1 MAADESNLPCRFPF
15 LSSAALD
22 LWERSLYFAPFPET
36 VLAALTMKYVLAI
49 AIVASCGLVTHAQ
62 TQAPMARP
70 LPGGQVEIS
79 IDREVPVEFLGTV
92 QPFTSWDSTQVF
104 PNVPVRD
111 RNGLLVKRY
120 PPGTKASR
128 LHDHVDPT
136 AQPLGQDPALQTA
149 GPLHGFERAVDISVD
164 GIVNSGVNPPD
175 PCLAVG
181 PNHVIQMINGSGGA
195 YFRICDKSL
204 ATIGAAQTYMDN
216 FLAAQLSY
224 SGLGDPVVVYDALAD
239 RWLISEFT
247 SNNNNLIVA
256 ISQTPNPTGAWYV
269 YSYTATNFPDYPK
282 YGVWNNCY
290 VVTSNES
297 SPAIYALPR
306 ANMLAGTAGTAV
318 RFTVSSY
325 ATIGFQACT
334 PVHFGGGD
342 APPAGAPA
350 MFMRMADD
358 AWTTS
363 TTDVDRLE
371 LWNINYNA
379 GTPASSTISGP
390 TALNTEAFDTGLC
403 GYTSFACMNQ
413 PGSATTLDPLREVL
427 MNRISY
433 RNLTATQ
440 GYEAIACSHVTDVSF
455 GSDRGGVRWYELHR
469 TGGSANPW
477 SLYQQGTYSP
487 DANDRWMSGIAI
499 NQNGD
504 IGLCYNISGTTGG
517 NVYPGIRYTGRYRAD
532 PLGQMTF
539 AETTIV
545 AGAASNSSNR
555 YGDYASLDV
564 DPADGTSFYGTAQY
578 NPAAAWSTRMF
589 KFSIVPL
596 GCTHPTASRSTADN
610 CGAGTFD
617 LSVTIGSNGDSP
629 DYDVYT
635 SVNGAGQTFNS
646 TRTPGTY
653 LIGTYAFGTAVVV
666 QVRHNGDP
674 ACDQTL
680 ATATSTG
687 TSCCTAPTA
696 TVPVT
701 CLGLTQYQFN
711 VNLTA
716 LGSATSIAIQVDND
730 AGGPNGYTT
739 LQTVTGTGTYGP
751 FGPYATSAAVHV
763 RLVHDL
769 FAQCSLDL
777 NNVVGNCNS
786 PGAGCVYNNTTT
798 TNIVDNTTVTN
809 TIIVPALGGATIID
823 LNVYVNI
830 THTWTSDL
838 RLSLQSPTGT
848 IINMIASGLCTNSDN
863 IIAEFDQQAASLI
876 GAVCPMNNIF
886 ARPSATFGGFNGQVM
901 EGTWTLRVQDVA
913 TQDAGS
919 INSWCLIP
927 TLSSPNI
934 LVSPKVFLEGPY
946 STGTG
951 LMSDA
956 LRAASFIPASEP
968 YTGLGYTFTGAPGA
982 GGSLGAG
989 VLTVTGNNAIVDW
1002 AIVELRTAASPA
1014 VVAAS
1019 CAALVQC
1026 DGDVVAL
1033 DGSSPVSFTIGTGS
1047 YHVAV
1052 RHRNHLG
1059 AMTAGAIALSGTTAS
1074 VDLTTSVTTTY
1085 GTDARKAVGSIQALW
1100 TGDVSFNK
1108 ELKYTGS
1115 ANDRDPILVTVGST
1129 TPNNTVAGYLLQDT
1143 NLNGIVSYTG
1153 SANDRDLILV
1163 NVGSTTPNNTRL
1175 EQLP

>member
-1 MAADESNLPCRFPF
+1 MNVRHAILFLGTVLSCTALAQTTSSNLGR
-15 LSSAALD
+15 
-22 LWERSLYFAPFPET
+22 
-36 VLAALTMKYVLAI
+36 M
-49 AIVASCGLVTHAQ
+49 
-62 TQAPMARP
+62 RP
-70 LPGGQVEIS
+70 DGQYEIS

-104 PNVPVRD
+104 PNVAVRD
-111 RNGLLVKRY
+111 RNGILVKRY

-136 AQPLGQDPALQTA
+136 AQPQGLDPALQTA
-149 GPLHGFERAVDISVD
+149 GPLHGFERAVDLSVD
-164 GIVNSGVNPPD
+164 GIVYNGVNPPD
-175 PCLAVG
+175 PCLSVG
-181 PNHVIQMINGSGGA
+181 PNHVIQMINGPSGA
-195 YFRICDKSL
+195 YFRICDKNL

-290 VVTSNES
+290 VVTSNEN

-325 ATIGFQACT
+325 GTIGFQACT

-379 GTPASSTISGP
+379 GTPASSTITGP

-440 GYEAIACSHVTDVSF
+440 GYEGIACSHVTDVSF

-477 SLYQQGTYSP
+477 SIYQQGTWSP
-487 DANDRWMSGIAI
+487 DANDRWMSGIAL

-504 IGLCYNISGTTGG
+504 IGLSYNISGTTGG
-517 NVYPGIRYTGRYRAD
+517 NVYPGIRYTGRYRTD

-539 AETTIV
+539 AETSIV

-589 KFSIVPL
+589 KFSFPANT
-596 GCTHPTASRSTADN
+596 GCTYP
-610 CGAGTFD
+610 
-617 LSVTIGSNGDSP
+617 V
-629 DYDVYT
+629 
-635 SVNGAGQTFNS
+635 
-646 TRTPGTY
+646 
-653 LIGTYAFGTAVVV
+653 
-666 QVRHNGDP
+666 
-674 ACDQTL
+674 
-680 ATATSTG
+680 ATATPACANLS
-687 TSCCTAPTA
+687 
-696 TVPVT
+696 
-701 CLGLTQYQFN
+701 QYN
-711 VNLTA
+711 VGVNLTNM
-716 LGSATSIAIQVDND
+716 GSATSIDIQVDND
-730 AGGPNGYTT
+730 AGGSNGYTT
-739 LQTVTGTGTYGP
+739 VQTVTVTGSYGP
-751 FGPYATSAAVHV
+751 FGPYATGSAVNV
-763 RLVHDL
+763 RLL
-769 FAQCSLDL
+769 NNLDANCNLNL
-777 NNVVGNCNS
+777 NNVVAVCNG
-786 PGAGCVYNNTTT
+786 PGSQCAYSSTGT
-798 TNIVDNTTVTN
+798 TNIADNTTVTN
-809 TIIVPALGGATIID
+809 SIVVPSLGGATITD
-823 LNVYVNI
+823 LNVFVNL
-830 THTWTSDL
+830 THTYTADL

-848 IINMIASGLCTNSDN
+848 IINMIASGLCTDNDN
-863 IIAEFDQQAASLI
+863 IIVEFDQQAANLI

-886 ARPSATFGGFNGQVM
+886 ARPSSSFAGFNSEVM
-901 EGTWTLRVQDVA
+901 QGNWTLRVQDAA
-913 TQDAGS
+913 TGDVGT

-927 TLSSPNI
+927 TLSSPNV

-946 STGTG
+946 DIGTG
-951 LMSDA
+951 LMGDG
-956 LRAASFIPASEP
+956 LRSASLIPTTQP
-968 YTGLGYTFTGAPGA
+968 FTTLGYAFTGAPGA
-982 GGSLGAG
+982 GG
-989 VLTVTGNNAIVDW
+989 TVVGSVFTTTGNNAIVDW
-1002 AIVELRTAASPA
+1002 VIVELRNPASPA
-1014 VVAAS
+1014 SVLVS
-1019 CAALVQC
+1019 CAALVQR

-1033 DGSSPVSFTIGTGS
+1033 NGTSPVSLTIGAGS
-1047 YHVAV
+1047 YHVTV

-1059 AMTAGAIALSGTTAS
+1059 AMTNAAVALSAATTT
-1074 VDLTTSVTTTY
+1074 VDLTSAATATF
-1085 GTDARKAVGSIQALW
+1085 GTDARKTVGSIQALW

-1108 ELKYTGS
+1108 TLAYVGVG
-1115 ANDRDPILVTVGST
+1115 NDRDPILTRVGGT
-1129 TPNNTVAGYLLQDT
+1129 TPNNVVSGYFSEDT
-1143 NLNGIVSYTG
+1143 NLDG
-1153 SANDRDLILV
+1153 SVRYIGVGNDRDVILV
-1163 NVGSTTPNNTRL
+1163 NVGSTTPNNTRT
-1175 EQLP
+1175 EQVP

>member
-1 MAADESNLPCRFPF
+1 
-15 LSSAALD
+15 
-22 LWERSLYFAPFPET
+22 
-36 VLAALTMKYVLAI
+36 MKNVLAI
-49 AIVASCGLVTHAQ
+49 AIVAACGFGTHAQ
-62 TQAPMARP
+62 TQAPLVRP

-104 PNVPVRD
+104 PDVPVRD

-149 GPLHGFERAVDISVD
+149 GPLHGFERAVDISVN
-164 GIVNSGVNPPD
+164 GIGNTGVNPPD

-181 PNHVIQMINGSGGA
+181 PNHVVQMLNGSGGA

-224 SGLGDPVVVYDALAD
+224 SGLGDPVVLYDALAD

-318 RFTVSSY
+318 RFTVSAY
-325 ATIGFQACT
+325 GTIGFQACT

-413 PGSATTLDPLREVL
+413 PGTSTTLDPLREVL

-440 GYEAIACSHVTDVSF
+440 GYEGIACSHVTDVSF

-469 TGGSANPW
+469 TGGSGNPW
-477 SLYQQGTYSP
+477 SIYQQGTWSP
-487 DANDRWMSGIAI
+487 DANDRWMSGIAL

-504 IGLCYNISGTTGG
+504 IGLSYNVSGTTGG
-517 NVYPGIRYTGRYRAD
+517 NVYPGIRYTGRYRTD

-539 AETTIV
+539 AETSIV

-578 NPAAAWSTRMF
+578 NPAGGWSTRMF
-589 KFSIVPL
+589 KFSFPANT
-596 GCTHPTASRSTADN
+596 GCT
-610 CGAGTFD
+610 
-617 LSVTIGSNGDSP
+617 SP
-629 DYDVYT
+629 V
-635 SVNGAGQTFNS
+635 
-646 TRTPGTY
+646 
-653 LIGTYAFGTAVVV
+653 
-666 QVRHNGDP
+666 
-674 ACDQTL
+674 
-680 ATATSTG
+680 ATATPACANVS
-687 TSCCTAPTA
+687 
-696 TVPVT
+696 
-701 CLGLTQYQFN
+701 QYN
-711 VNLTA
+711 VGVNLTNM
-716 LGSATSIAIQVDND
+716 GSATSIDIQVDND

-739 LQTVTGTGTYGP
+739 VQTVTGTGSYGP
-751 FGPYATSAAVHV
+751 FGPYATGSAVNM
-763 RLVHDL
+763 RLVHN
-769 FAQCSLDL
+769 LDANCNLNL
-777 NNVVGNCNS
+777 NNVVAVCNG
-786 PGAGCVYNNTTT
+786 PGSQCAYSSTGTTA
-798 TNIVDNTTVTN
+798 IVDNTTVTN
-809 TIIVPALGGATIID
+809 SIVIPSLGGATITD
-823 LNVYVNI
+823 LNVFVNL
-830 THTWTSDL
+830 THTYTADL

-848 IINMIASGLCTNSDN
+848 IINMIASGLCTDNDN
-863 IIAEFDQQAASLI
+863 IIAEFDQQAANLI

-886 ARPSATFGGFNGQVM
+886 ARPSSTFAGFNGQVM
-901 EGTWTLRVQDVA
+901 QGTWTLRVQDVA
-913 TQDAGS
+913 TDDAGV

-927 TLSSPNI
+927 TVSSPNI

-956 LRAASFIPASEP
+956 LRSASLLPATQP
-968 YTGLGYTFTGAPGA
+968 YTGLGYAFTGAPGA
-982 GGSLGAG
+982 GGALGAG

-1002 AIVELRTAASPA
+1002 VIVELRTAASPA

-1033 DGSSPVSFTIGTGS
+1033 DGTSPVSLTLGAGN

-1059 AMTAGAIALSGTTAS
+1059 AMTNAAVALSAVTTT
-1074 VDLTTSVTTTY
+1074 VDLTSAATATF
-1085 GTDARKAVGSIQALW
+1085 GTDARKTVGGIQALW
-1100 TGDVSFNK
+1100 TGDATFNK
-1108 ELKYTGS
+1108 EIKYTGS
-1115 ANDRDPILVTVGST
+1115 ANDRDPILVRVGST
-1129 TPNNTVAGYLLQDT
+1129 TPNSTVAGYFIEDT
-1143 NLNGIVSYTG
+1143 NLNGVVGYTG
-1153 SANDRDLILV
+1153 SGNDRDLILV
-1163 NVGSTTPNNTRL
+1163 NVGSTTPNSTRT